1 MNTKTEKEII
11 EKVITAIND
20 LYPPKAP
27 RVDLSLPSFDM
38 PSAEIIITLFEHE
51 NMPYTDVSL
60 LIGTSKSKQKVNIG
74 NLLASNCLSLSAL
87 KMLIDYILIN
97 FPIVLSISANTN
109 SISIYFTFSKD
120 AELFNTPG
128 LSLENLTL
136 EINTQDAKLQS
147 NLKDYLIFIVNTYT
161 KEISETSFW
170 KDNFNKYAYFYKKEV
185 LSQMNY
191 EKLLE
196 LASSL
201 SEDEL
206 RNILLNIENDRFIEL
221 TNSKETILIRSL
233 PKG

>member
-1 MNTKTEKEII
+1 
-11 EKVITAIND
+11 
-20 LYPPKAP
+20 
-27 RVDLSLPSFDM
+27 M

-60 LIGTSKSKQKVNIG
+60 LNGTSNSKQSVNMG
-74 NLLASNCLSLSAL
+74 NLLASNCLSLSSL

-97 FPIVLSISANTN
+97 FPVILSISANAN
-109 SISIYFTFSKD
+109 SISIDFTFSID
-120 AELFNTPG
+120 SEFFNTPG
-128 LSLENLTL
+128 LSLENLSL
-136 EINTQDAKLQS
+136 EINTQDKGSQS
-147 NLKDYLIFIVNTYT
+147 NLKDYLIFIINTYT

-170 KDNFNKYAYFYKKEV
+170 KDNFNKYAYFYKKEI
-185 LSQMNY
+185 LSEMNY

-221 TNSKETILIRSL
+221 TNSKETLLTRSL
-233 PKG
+233 PKW